1 MTYKHNV
8 AVGLTLLTVCLAFQ
22 ASADNRSYV
31 WTYEYKTVE
40 RGRAEVEAYFTLST
54 PDAGRFSGITS
65 AEHQL
70 ELEVGM
76 TERFDFSI
84 YQTFSQTPDEG
95 LNYKG
100 FKLRGRYKIGESGKF
115 VVDPLVYLEY
125 KGEPN
130 FYKHGVEFKLILA
143 KDIGRF
149 NVAVNP
155 IGELEREAE
164 WEFKPKYAVGASYKI
179 GELLRVG
186 AEGKGGES
194 GHYLG
199 PVISHGRDNLWV
211 ALGSA
216 NRLGKAAEDT
226 PEFQLRMLLGIGF

>member
-1 MTYKHNV
+1 MKYKHNV
-8 AVGLTLLTVCLAFQ
+8 AVGLTLLTVCLAVQ
-22 ASADNRSYV
+22 ASADKRSYV

-54 PDAGRFSGITS
+54 PDAGHMRGLAST
-65 AEHQL
+65 EHQL

-84 YQTFSQTPDEG
+84 YQIFSQSPDEG

-130 FYKHGVEFKLILA
+130 FYEHTFELKLVLA
-143 KDIGRF
+143 KNVGAF
-149 NVAVNP
+149 NLCVNP
-155 IGELEREAE
+155 IVELEGNGE
-164 WEFKPKYAVGASYKI
+164 WELEPEYAVGASYKI

-199 PVISHGRDNLWV
+199 PVISHGRDNLWI

-216 NRLGKAAEDT
+216 NRLGKAADGA
-226 PEFQLRMLLGIGF
+226 PEFQLRMLLGVGF